1 MVTAKT
7 QYNLKNA
14 EEYFEEHL
22 AVGDYYDEGQRIA
35 GEWIGL
41 GAQRLDLSGKVRADD
56 FLSLC
61 ENQHPATGDTLT
73 QRLNTTRTEG
83 GESTANRRIFF
94 DFTFSPPKSVSIAGL
109 LGEDKRIS
117 EAHARAVRSALGEFE
132 AFAAT
137 RVRAGGAQSDR
148 LTGNFVAALFTH
160 DTSRALDPHL
170 HTHCIVFNAT
180 FDAVENRWKAMQ
192 NYELLRARKFAE
204 NCELLAIRFAI
215 VGGVILKSKVSP
227 KNCVNGF
234 PSGIHRL
241 TEHLPSCSRI
251 NRNSLAEISR
261 ICARNWP
268 LRSDLENRNP

>member
-41 GAQRLDLSGKVRADD
+41 GAQRLDLSGKVHADD

-73 QRLNTTRTEG
+73 QRLNTTRTEC

-109 LGEDKRIS
+109 LG
-117 EAHARAVRSALGEFE
+117 
-132 AFAAT
+132 
-137 RVRAGGAQSDR
+137 
-148 LTGNFVAALFTH
+148 
-160 DTSRALDPHL
+160 
-170 HTHCIVFNAT
+170 
-180 FDAVENRWKAMQ
+180 
-192 NYELLRARKFAE
+192 
-204 NCELLAIRFAI
+204 
-215 VGGVILKSKVSP
+215 
-227 KNCVNGF
+227 
-234 PSGIHRL
+234 
-241 TEHLPSCSRI
+241 
-251 NRNSLAEISR
+251 
-261 ICARNWP
+261 
-268 LRSDLENRNP
+268 